1 MTSTGWQVIDA
12 ERGVL
17 WREYPF
23 TKGAWATTLVF
34 RGPEGLVVVSPAS
47 GLAPEDY
54 DALAP
59 YGEVRA
65 LVANN
70 AAHHLGQAAWRARF
84 PEARS
89 YADPR
94 SLERLAKVSPGV
106 AFEPISALDL
116 GEAATVHA
124 LDGYKTGELLI
135 SVAMPSGSLW
145 YTGDLLTNI
154 QRTPGPPFS
163 WLFRWSGSA
172 PGFKLFKLGVWM
184 YVSDRPALRRQ
195 VEALLAEDSPT
206 IIVPAH
212 GPPVRAEG
220 LGALARAEIA
230 KL

>member
-1 MTSTGWQVIDA
+1 VNPTGWQVIDA

-17 WREYPF
+17 WREYNF
-23 TKGAWATTLVF
+23 TTGAWATTLVF
-34 RGPEGLVVVSPAS
+34 RGPEGLVVVSPAC
-47 GLAPEDY
+47 GLGPADY
-54 DALAP
+54 DALGP

-70 AAHHLGQAAWRARF
+70 AAHHLGQAAWRERF

-94 SLERLAKVSPGV
+94 SLERLAQVCPGV
-106 AFEPISALDL
+106 AFEAVSALDL
-116 GEAATVHA
+116 GDRASVHA
-124 LDGYKTGELLI
+124 LAGYKSGELLI
-135 SVAMPSGSLW
+135 SVALPSGALW

-172 PGFKLFKLGVWM
+172 PGFKLFKLGVWRS
-184 YVSDRPALRRQ
+184 VRDRPALRRQ
-195 VEALLAEDSPT
+195 LEGLLAADPPE

-212 GPPVRAEG
+212 GPPVQVDG
-220 LGALARAEIA
+220 LPALVKAEIG